1 MPNKRKPHNSRHSN
15 SRKRKSDTATSRKH
29 THQSRLQQRLLS
41 FLRANRHQSFTC
53 KEIAAETEL
62 WKQLTNNKVRKLMD
76 DLAAQG
82 EVAYEGQG
90 RYRYMGEGKTLAGQV
105 QVTRSGVGFLLME
118 EGEDVFISPSNLG
131 KAMNGDQVRVRL
143 LSRRSREGKREGEV
157 IEIVH
162 RARTHFV
169 GTVEEA
175 MPGRFFL
182 LPDDPRLNLD
192 FAIAKGK
199 HRDARHGQK
208 VLARLISWD
217 DRVPV
222 VEVETVLGNA
232 GEHDTE
238 MHAILLQYDFQP
250 DFPAEVEAEAAEI
263 PSKITAKEIAARRD
277 MREVT
282 TFTIDPSDAKDFD
295 DALSLRVLENGRYEV
310 GVHIADVSYY
320 VKPGTALDKEAFQRA
335 TSVYLVDRTVPMLPE
350 KLSNEVCSLRPQ
362 EESLTYS
369 AIFELDDEAH
379 VHRYW
384 IGRTVI
390 YSDHRFDYDQAQA
403 VIEGQAEGPF
413 ATELHTL
420 HRLAQKL
427 RERRFATG
435 SIEFESEE
443 VKFILDE
450 NDKPIGVK
458 RKVMKD
464 SNHLIEDFMLLANR
478 TVATHIFK
486 LRDNPALPSVYRI
499 HDRPDPEK
507 LAGLAEFAA
516 KLGHKVDFEA
526 KGDLS
531 TRLNQLLREVEGKPE
546 QHVVSTIAVR
556 SMAKAI
562 YSTKNVGHFG
572 LGFPYYTHFTS
583 PIRRYP
589 DLMIHRL
596 LTAYGEG
603 HFRENPTVMEAQLKH
618 CSEKERTATE
628 AERASI
634 RYKQVE
640 FLSDKIGQAFE
651 GLISGVIESGFFV
664 ELEETL
670 CEGFVPVAR
679 LDDDYYVFDQQRY
692 ALIGRDTGQVLQ
704 IGHRVRVTI
713 TSTDMQRR
721 QVEMA
726 LVEKLP
732 AAG

>member
-1 MPNKRKPHNSRHSN
+1 S
-15 SRKRKSDTATSRKH
+15 
-29 THQSRLQQRLLS
+29 
-41 FLRANRHQSFTC
+41 
-53 KEIAAETEL
+53 
-62 WKQLTNNKVRKLMD
+62 V
-76 DLAAQG
+76 
-82 EVAYEGQG
+82 
-90 RYRYMGEGKTLAGQV
+90 
-105 QVTRSGVGFLLME
+105 
-118 EGEDVFISPSNLG
+118 LG
-131 KAMNGDQVRVRL
+131 K
-143 LSRRSREGKREGEV
+143 
-157 IEIVH
+157 
-162 RARTHFV
+162 
-169 GTVEEA
+169 
-175 MPGRFFL
+175 
-182 LPDDPRLNLD
+182 
-192 FAIAKGK
+192 
-199 HRDARHGQK
+199 
-208 VLARLISWD
+208 
-217 DRVPV
+217 
-222 VEVETVLGNA
+222 A

-250 DFPAEVEAEAAEI
+250 DFPAEVEAEAAQI
-263 PSKITAKEIAARRD
+263 SSKITAKEIASRRD

-282 TFTIDPSDAKDFD
+282 TFTIDPTDAKDFD

-320 VKPGTALDKEAFQRA
+320 VKPGTALDREAFQRA

-369 AIFELDDEAH
+369 VIFEMDEDAR
-379 VHRYW
+379 VHKYW

-390 YSDHRFDYDQAQA
+390 FSDHRFDYDGAQD
-403 VIEGQAEGPF
+403 VLEGKAEGPF
-413 ATELHTL
+413 ATELKTL
-420 HRLAQKL
+420 HQLAQKL
-427 RERRFATG
+427 RERRFAKG

-443 VKFILDE
+443 VKFVLDE
-450 NDKPIGVK
+450 HDKPVGVV

-464 SNHLIEDFMLLANR
+464 ANHLIEDFMLLANR

-486 LRDNPALPSVYRI
+486 LKDNPPLPSVYRI

-507 LAGLAEFAA
+507 LANLAEFVG
-516 KLGHKVDFEA
+516 KLGHRVDFEA

-531 TRLNQLLREVEGKPE
+531 TRLNQLLKEVEGKPE

-556 SMAKAI
+556 AMAKAV

-596 LTAYGEG
+596 LTAYGNHEY
-603 HFRENPTVMEAQLKH
+603 RENQPVMEAQLKH
-618 CSEKERTATE
+618 CSDKERTATE

-651 GLISGVIESGFFV
+651 GLISGVIEAGFFV

-679 LDDDYYVFDQQRY
+679 MDDDYYVFDADRY
-692 ALIGRDTGQVLQ
+692 ALIGKDTGQMLQ
-704 IGHRVRVTI
+704 IGNRVRVTI

-726 LVEKLP
+726 LVEKLEGAP
-732 AAG
+732 VGA